1 MSSYFF
7 GRLNNGIVNS
17 SGSEVKAT
25 NIGKYYNGL
34 KKDDVVFIRLASEN
48 AIDVIGRVRS
58 RLPAGGGGGKEEVV
72 FDILADLRGKGFSI
86 DHFTRLVF
94 FYLNNEYLLCTKRP
108 SKKPFPK
115 LQVVHG
121 QDENLESFL
130 AAPKGEIERRLRNYP
145 REDIFRKLIYSPA
158 MQSNVGNDFVFC
170 PDPKAKCGY
179 RYVDTNFMPKFGDQ
193 SDDGIDRALN
203 GDTASFCRKFKRWL
217 EASEKTGSSV
227 EALEPT
233 FSALRDVL
241 WNGGTGPHSKK
252 KRKACSNESETNA
265 VSPEASARGEEG
277 ITGTPDAAVSSL
289 GGLYQ
294 SNLPIP
300 LPVYNKV
307 YYGIPGCGKSH
318 KIKNETNGQIVIRTT
333 FYEDYS
339 YSDFIGQY
347 RPGAGG
353 YCFNPGPFAKA
364 LLLAFR
370 EIKTRSS
377 RAVYLVIEEINRGN
391 APSIF
396 GDTFQLLDRDADGT
410 SEYPIENADLI
421 AYLGKE
427 LDLAVDSV
435 FIPANLVI
443 LGTMNTA
450 DQNVFTL
457 DTAFKRRFEWEE
469 VFDDWDTC
477 DYRDWLVPGSKSKET
492 WKTFVDKIN
501 AKIIG
506 LRQNSGL
513 SGDMRIASHFL
524 GKACLIDK
532 DAAFNSGDPAHMAKA
547 VRFAAKIIEYL
558 YDDVAKW
565 DRESLFNEDIKT
577 LSEANRKFREACEK
591 GDDSLKAVF
600 HDVF

>member
-7 GRLNNGIVNS
+7 GRVNNGIINS
-17 SGSEVKAT
+17 SGSTVKAT
-25 NIGKYYNGL
+25 NNGKYYNGL
-34 KKDDVVFIRLASEN
+34 KEGDVAFIRLTSKN

-58 RLPAGGGGGKEEVV
+58 RLPAVGGGGKEEVV

-94 FYLNNEYLLCTKRP
+94 FYLNNEYLLYTKRRT
-108 SKKPFPK
+108 KKPFPK

-121 QDENLESFL
+121 QDKNLESFL
-130 AAPKGEIERRLRNYP
+130 ATPRGEIERRLMNYP
-145 REDIFRKLIYSPA
+145 GENIFRKLKYSPA
-158 MQSNVGNDFVFC
+158 MPSNVGNDFVFC
-170 PDPKAKCGY
+170 PDPKAECGY
-179 RYVDTNFMPKFGDQ
+179 RYVDTNFMPEFGER
-193 SDDGIDRALN
+193 SNDGIDRALN

-217 EASEKTGSSV
+217 EASIKAGSSV
-227 EALEPT
+227 GALEPT

-241 WNGGTGPHSKK
+241 WNKGRGPHSKK
-252 KRKACSNESETNA
+252 KQKAGSNESETNA
-265 VSPEASARGEEG
+265 VSPEASASGEGE
-277 ITGTPDAAVSSL
+277 ITGTPDATASSL
-289 GGLYQ
+289 DGLYK
-294 SNLPIP
+294 SKLPIR
-300 LPVYNKV
+300 LRGYNKV

-318 KIKNETNGQIVIRTT
+318 KILNETNGQIVIRTT

-347 RPGAGG
+347 RPGADG

-364 LLLAFR
+364 LLRAFQ
-370 EIKTRSS
+370 EIASGTS
-377 RAVYLVIEEINRGN
+377 RPVYLVIEEINRGN

-396 GDTFQLLDRDADGT
+396 GDAFQLLDRDATGK

-421 AYLGKE
+421 AYLEKE
-427 LDLAVDSV
+427 LGLPVSSA

-469 VFDDWDTC
+469 VFDDWNTC
-477 DYRDWLVPGSKSKET
+477 KYRDCHVPGSDKS
-492 WKTFVDKIN
+492 WKDFVDKIN
-501 AKIIG
+501 VKIVD
-506 LRQNSGL
+506 LRQGSGL

-524 GKACLIDK
+524 SETCLIDK
-532 DAAFNSGDPAHMAKA
+532 DAKFNSGDPAHMAKA

-565 DRESLFNEDIKT
+565 DRDSLFSADIKT
-577 LSEANRKFREACEK
+577 LSEANEKFIQACK
-591 GDDSLKAVF
+591 NGSDPLLKVF
-600 HDVF
+600 PNVF